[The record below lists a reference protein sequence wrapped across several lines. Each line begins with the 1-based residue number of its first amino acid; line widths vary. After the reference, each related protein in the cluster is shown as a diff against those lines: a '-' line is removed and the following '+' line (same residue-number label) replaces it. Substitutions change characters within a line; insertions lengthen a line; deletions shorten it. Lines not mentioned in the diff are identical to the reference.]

1 MGLLE
6 MRSLEVNSLTSQVY
20 SLFRDP
26 GMHLSGLQGRI
37 KNNPVD
43 LLRIFKN
50 NFPRIRWID
59 DRGTSESVSDTLRPW
74 CRDASSD
81 VFTVSGTFT
90 FALIVLR

>member
-37 KNNPVD
+37 KNNSVN
-43 LLRIFKN
+43 LLRIFDS
-50 NFPRIRWID
+50 NFFLASAGLRNGIHRRL
-59 DRGTSESVSDTLRPW
+59 DRMHRGL
-74 CRDASSD
+74 
-81 VFTVSGTFT
+81 
-90 FALIVLR
+90 VL